1 MWCNAADLQLT
12 QQLSR
17 VAYNIIEDQVTDMG
31 PKWCMNYDSGDYEW
45 IDENGY
51 SWDQGEYVYNWD
63 RSAFDDEDDEDDW

>member
-1 MWCNAADLQLT
+1 
-12 QQLSR
+12 
-17 VAYNIIEDQVTDMG
+17 MG

-63 RSAFDDEDDEDDW
+63 RSAFDDEDDDDDWQQQKRPHFLKNNWDLWPFCYKTTTL

>member
-1 MWCNAADLQLT
+1 MKYIGLT
-12 QQLSR
+12 
-17 VAYNIIEDQVTDMG
+17 NMG

-63 RSAFDDEDDEDDW
+63 RSAFDDDDDDDDW

>member
-1 MWCNAADLQLT
+1 MEHAIPM
-12 QQLSR
+12 R
-17 VAYNIIEDQVTDMG
+17 FIKIEYYG

-63 RSAFDDEDDEDDW
+63 RSAFDDDDDDDDW